1 MSIENQEILIDQF
14 ILNEVDQALKDYSYK
29 KKDSKFQIDKNEE
42 EEQKKNEKEKMKKVL
57 EPVVDP
63 INKTRI
69 EERIKNLETV
79 DEKKKVLTDLK
90 DKIQQEIVEINE
102 KLLTED
108 KIFKKNDTFNEKIK
122 ELVVLDSFEK
132 KVDEGI
138 VKIESEEIKN
148 KLDNEID
155 EILSNVTIQEKKKT
169 ESKVAIEE
177 KVDFSKNNNV
187 FEKKNKNK
195 IENFQTELKS
205 TPTDEEEEVEEDMV
219 ANEMDIIDSI
229 IAEESENDIEELNE
243 DDPFNC
249 KESHKVLEDK
259 NLSKKENWSDDLFYK
274 EKDEL
279 LDHRS
284 NEVLSDNESGEESDD
299 EDSEDEFQKS
309 VELESKHQRVELPL
323 TNENKTLG
331 EEVMDSILNPGF
343 SPKMQIYMNLC
354 FAGLFT
360 VLIGL
365 LILTGGD
372 INALFL
378 IVVNILLCG
387 SMNW

>member
-229 IAEESENDIEELNE
+229 IAEESENDIQELNE

-343 SPKMQIYMNLC
+343 SP
-354 FAGLFT
+354 
-360 VLIGL
+360 
-365 LILTGGD
+365 
-372 INALFL
+372 
-378 IVVNILLCG
+378 
-387 SMNW
+387 